1 MSARRRS
8 LLGVVAFLVVATA
21 VSYLV
26 VPRFTAVT
34 VTADFTNTTGLY
46 VGDDVRLM
54 GVSIGKVESIE
65 PRGDHA
71 EVELS
76 YDSSYAIPADAKA
89 VIVSQSVVASR
100 FVQLA
105 PAYTGGETM
114 QSSDHIPMGRTAVPV
129 EWDRITEQLARVS
142 DALAPRGEAGT
153 GQNADPTARPLGA
166 LIDAVDDNVS
176 GRGESIANTLGQL
189 SDAMR
194 TLSDGRTDLY
204 ALVRN
209 LQVFVS
215 ALASSDRQIVV
226 FNNSMASVTSVLA
239 DNSDKIG
246 GALNSLDSALADV
259 ERFVRENRTGVND
272 TLVNLESVAAELA
285 SQRDGI
291 AQILH
296 VAPTALSNLNN
307 IYQPAHNAI
316 VSSLAPNNFANPM
329 NFVCSAI
336 AAAEQVGAREG
347 ADLCVKY
354 LGPLLKTLAFD
365 YLPLQSNPIRGVGA
379 LPGQLEYSEPDLLA
393 PGGGR

>member
-1 MSARRRS
+1 MTRR
-8 LLGVVAFLVVATA
+8 LVGVVLFLVVAATA
-21 VSYLV
+21 SYAI
-26 VPRFTAVT
+26 VPRFTSVAVT
-34 VTADFTNTTGLY
+34 AEFANTTGLY

-54 GVSIGKVESIE
+54 GVTIGSVTSIE

-71 EVELS
+71 EVGLR
-76 YDSSYAIPADAKA
+76 YDSSYSIPADAKA

-105 PAYTGGETM
+105 PAYDGGDTLR
-114 QSSDHIPMGRTAVPV
+114 SADTIPLDRTAVPV

-142 DALAPRGEAGT
+142 ETLAPQGPT
-153 GQNADPTARPLGA
+153 GPDSVDAARPLGA
-166 LIDAVDDNVS
+166 LVDAVDANIG
-176 GRGESIANTLGQL
+176 GRGQDIRTTLTQL

-204 ALVRN
+204 SLVRN

-215 ALASSDRQIVV
+215 ALAASDQQIVT
-226 FNNSMASVTSVLA
+226 FNETMASVTSVLA
-239 DNSDKIG
+239 DDQDEIG
-246 GALNSLDSALADV
+246 SALASLDGAVSDV
-259 ERFVRENRTGVND
+259 ERFVRENRTGVA
-272 TLVNLESVAAELA
+272 TALGSLEELTAELA

-329 NFVCSAI
+329 DFVCSAI
-336 AAAEQVGAREG
+336 AAAEQVGAQEG
-347 ADLCVKY
+347 AESCVRY

-365 YLPLQSNPIRGVGA
+365 YLPLQANPIKGVGA
-379 LPGQLEYSEPDLLA
+379 LPGQIVDSE
-393 PGGGR
+393 GGR